1 MATTQNPQDKM
12 NDRELTSIRALLA
25 YMAHDN
31 RISEDSVREAVTNR
45 FGVDQVEKLPR
56 NKYDDVIRFLVDIQ
70 IDMHQPTNA

>member
-1 MATTQNPQDKM
+1 MATMHNEDQM
-12 NDRELTSIRALLA
+12 NNREMTSIRALLA

-31 RISEDSVREAVTNR
+31 RISEDSVRKAVTNR